1 MPLLAWLLG
10 LLMLGATAF
19 AAPGARAATPATEP
33 VIMRDNVAI
42 PMRDGAKLRAMI
54 ALPAGG
60 KGRWPIILTITPYQ
74 RDGGWAKAQ
83 AFARAGYVF
92 VAVDTRGRGDSDGVF
107 DPWVNDGRDAF
118 DAIEWLAGQPFSDG
132 AIGMW
137 GSSYG
142 GYNQWAAAALKP
154 PHLKSIMPAAAGL
167 PAIDFPLNRNMMR
180 PYAASWAAYVSA
192 RTGHARF
199 FDDLAYQSAAFERV
213 LKSGRSQA
221 DLDAELGF
229 TDSPYKGFVAHPL
242 IDDYW
247 RAHTPDAAGY
257 AGITI
262 PVLSITGQWDGAQN
276 SVLEHWHR
284 HLAAAPGANHYL
296 IIGPFDHAGT
306 RYPKDEVGGQ
316 KVAPNGVLDMF
327 ALDLAWFDWT
337 LRGGPAPAF
346 LKDRVA
352 YYVIGENSWH
362 YAPSL
367 PGKVAGR
374 TLWLDGKA
382 LADSAPRGKS
392 VSYRNDPGD
401 LAKFRLG
408 TWYAGSWLT
417 YQDDVKALTD
427 DGLVYLTPPLTAP
440 ITLAGRPSVRAS
452 LAISMPDADF
462 RVRLYDVD
470 ADGGSIL
477 LAQDRLRARY
487 RVSATHAEL
496 VVPGRSYRYDFDQMT
511 FVARTI
517 AAGHRL
523 RLVIDTPNS
532 IYDQH
537 NMNSGGDVVH
547 ETLADAHAGTVSLT
561 EGGRDGARLTL
572 PLIQ

>member
-1 MPLLAWLLG
+1 MPHMAWLLC
-10 LLMLGATAF
+10 LLMLGAI
-19 AAPGARAATPATEP
+19 APGAKAANPANAP

-42 PMRDGAKLRAMI
+42 PMRDGARLRAMI
-54 ALPAGG
+54 ALPSGG
-60 KGRWPIILTITPYQ
+60 EGQWPIVLTITPYQ
-74 RDGGWAKAQ
+74 RDGGWTKAQ

-92 VAVDTRGRGDSDGVF
+92 VAIDTRGRGDSDGVF
-107 DPWVNDGRDAF
+107 DPWVNDGRDAY
-118 DAIEWLAGQPFSDG
+118 DAIEWLATQPYSDG
-132 AIGMW
+132 KIGMW

-199 FDDLAYQSAAFERV
+199 FDDLRYQAAAFERV

-229 TDSPYKGFVAHPL
+229 TDSPYQGFVAHPL

-247 RAHTPDAAGY
+247 RARTIDKAGY
-257 AGITI
+257 AGVTI
-262 PVLSITGQWDGAQN
+262 PVLSITGQWDGAQ
-276 SVLEHWHR
+276 SSAIEHWRR

-306 RYPKDEVGGQ
+306 RFPKDEVGGQ
-316 KVAPNGVLDMF
+316 KIAPNGVLDMF

-337 LRGGPAPAF
+337 LRAGPPPAF
-346 LKDRVA
+346 LKDRVS
-352 YYVIGENSWH
+352 YYVMGENSWH
-362 YAPSL
+362 YAATL
-367 PGKVAGR
+367 PGTAAGR
-374 TLWLDGKA
+374 TLWLSSNA
-382 LADSAPRGKS
+382 LTDRPPPHRTVA
-392 VSYRNDPGD
+392 YRNDPTD
-401 LAKFRLG
+401 LTKFRLG

-417 YQDDVKALTD
+417 YQEDVKALGD
-427 DGLVYLTPPLTAP
+427 DGLIYLSPPLAAP
-440 ITLAGRPSVRAS
+440 IVIAGHPMFRAS
-452 LAISMPDADF
+452 LAITMPDADF

-470 ADGGSIL
+470 ADGGSVL
-477 LAQDRLRARY
+477 LSHDRLRARY
-487 RVSATHAEL
+487 RASAEHAVPVL
-496 VVPGRSYRYDFDQMT
+496 PGRRYTYEFDRMT

-517 AAGHRL
+517 AARHRL

-537 NMNSGGDVVH
+537 NMNAGGDVVH
-547 ETLADAHAGTVSLT
+547 ETLADARAGTVSLT
-561 EGGRDGARLTL
+561 EGGGDPARLIL
-572 PLIQ
+572 PLVE